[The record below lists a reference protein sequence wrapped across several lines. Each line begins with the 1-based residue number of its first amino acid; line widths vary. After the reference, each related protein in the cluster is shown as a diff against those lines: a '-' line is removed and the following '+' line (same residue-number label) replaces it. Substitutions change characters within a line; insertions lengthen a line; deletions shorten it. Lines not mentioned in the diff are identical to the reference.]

1 MENTMA
7 DGSFTQEISHFSR
20 GSSTPRAHASEQQS
34 LSTGKGNGVSKAA
47 SLREPIN
54 ELALKAAS
62 DKKHALDSL
71 EKVAD
76 GIDEAILVLNQ
87 ALERSPT
94 KAVVR
99 KDEQLNRF
107 VIKIADEVSGEVIR
121 EIPSEAV
128 LKFARNLEEMKGL
141 LFDKSL

>member
-1 MENTMA
+1 MA
-7 DGSFTQEISHFSR
+7 DVSVTQDISHSR
-20 GSSTPRAHASEQQS
+20 HESQTPRIHSSAQKS
-34 LSTGKGNGVSKAA
+34 LSTGDGNAVSKAA
-47 SLREPIN
+47 SVRESIN
-54 ELALKAAS
+54 DVALKAAS

-94 KAVVR
+94 KAVVH